1 MLVAAYC
8 MKMQNVNFKFAS
20 REFSVPFYQ

>member
-1 MLVAAYC
+1 MLVAAQC
-8 MKMQNVNFKFAS
+8 MKMQNAGFKFAS